1 MIVSALDQNKA
12 LDVSQ
17 SNNSSKFDLILWD
30 KKGSNNQKFRIQPVA
45 GGRYQIIS
53 LVGGTVEVPNGST
66 GNIQIKTSQQNNVE
80 N

>member
-1 MIVSALDQNKA
+1 MIISALDQNKA

-30 KKGSNNQKFRIQPVA
+30 KKGSNNQKFRFQQVA

-53 LVGGTVEVPNGST
+53 VAGGTVEVPNGST
-66 GNIQIKTSQQNNVE
+66 ANLQIKAGQQNNVE